1 MGRYLYLIVF
11 GPVIEELAKQSGMTY
26 LLEKKPYRVFA
37 AWQFLFVALLSGLGF
52 AVIENLVYIYVYAPA
67 GGVEDIERLAAFR
80 WVVCTLLHVVCAGI
94 ASLGLIRVWKRQVRD
109 GRPADLAAAF
119 PLFAAAMIVHGAYNF
134 AAMFVEF

>member
-52 AVIENLVYIYVYAPA
+52 AVIENLVYIYVYARRAVWRTLNVWPPSA
-67 GGVEDIERLAAFR
+67 GSSARCCTWCVRGSPR
-80 WVVCTLLHVVCAGI
+80 WG
-94 ASLGLIRVWKRQVRD
+94 
-109 GRPADLAAAF
+109 
-119 PLFAAAMIVHGAYNF
+119 
-134 AAMFVEF
+134 